1 MQITWTNCADEMP
14 PDDDTLVI
22 IRWGV
27 LEQHR
32 IEPGSDSH
40 KLLEEKEVFNNRYW
54 TLYTSEK
61 WEKLKND

>member
-1 MQITWTNCADEMP
+1 MP
-14 PDDDTLVI
+14 PDNNTLVI

-61 WEKLKND
+61 WEELKK